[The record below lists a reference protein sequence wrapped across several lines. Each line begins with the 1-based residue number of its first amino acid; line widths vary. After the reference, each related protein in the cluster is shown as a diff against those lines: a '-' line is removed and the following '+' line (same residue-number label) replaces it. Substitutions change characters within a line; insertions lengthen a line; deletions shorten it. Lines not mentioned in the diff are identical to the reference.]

1 VNRPI
6 ALVTDFGTKDHYVGS
21 LKAVIYSIN
30 PKAQVFDITHELK
43 PQNIRE
49 GAFVLNAVYPFL
61 PKGAIVAAV
70 VDPGVGSER
79 QAICVRTARGFLI
92 GPNNGIFTMVLQHE
106 KKYEVRAI
114 ANDRYFMKPV
124 SATFH
129 GRDIFAPSA
138 AHLSKKD
145 VFRSFG
151 PHIQRIHQIDF
162 AQVKTSAKS
171 LQGEIIYVDRFG
183 NAFTNISKSHVYG
196 TGSVTG
202 QVFFR
207 TNQAKPVP
215 ARTGTGRHLV
225 SVEVKKKQVRLK
237 PFFSAGAKGSLI
249 AVWNS
254 SDLLEL
260 AVRED
265 SAEKLYGLHIGD
277 PVVVRKSS
285 LRA

>member
-1 VNRPI
+1 MVPTEGKMNRPI
-6 ALVTDFGTKDHYVGS
+6 ALLTDFGTKDHYVGS

-30 PKAQVFDITHELK
+30 PKAQVFDLTHELR

-61 PKGAIVAAV
+61 PKGTIVVAV

-79 QAICVRTARGFLI
+79 QAIAIKTSRGFLI
-92 GPNNGIFTMVLQHE
+92 GPNNGIFSMVLRHE

-114 ANDRYFMKPV
+114 INDRYFMKPV
-124 SATFH
+124 SSTFH
-129 GRDIFAPSA
+129 GRDIFSPSA

-151 PHIQRIHQIDF
+151 PQIKRIHQIDF
-162 AQVKTSAKS
+162 AQVKTSAKT
-171 LQGEIIYVDRFG
+171 LQGEIVYVDRFG

-196 TGSVTG
+196 TG
-202 QVFFR
+202 
-207 TNQAKPVP
+207 KHPI
-215 ARTGTGRHLV
+215 
-225 SVEVKKKQVRLK
+225 SVEVKKKRAPVK
-237 PFFSAGAKGSLI
+237 PFFSAGRKGSLI

-265 SAEKLYGLHIGD
+265 SAAKLYGLKIGD
-277 PVVVRKSS
+277 PVLVRVK
-285 LRA
+285 